1 MNCLETALGKLACE
15 VKANDARLGL
25 KELNQMLQGFNNW
38 MQDILTDDSA
48 LENMGFQTSNS
59 SKQFNS
65 IRTCY
70 LKMCDNE
77 NFQLC
82 TN

>member
-1 MNCLETALGKLACE
+1 MYDVSYYRLTKFGLHAYNCLETALGKLACE

-25 KELNQMLQGFNNW
+25 KELNQVLQGFNNY
-38 MQDILTDDSA
+38 MQDILIHDSA

-65 IRTCY
+65 I
-70 LKMCDNE
+70 
-77 NFQLC
+77 
-82 TN
+82 